1 MLNAKNA
8 KYKSKYKSPGWVF
21 TRRYRC
27 GLRPRV
33 TRHASRVTCHA
44 LVHVPAVLVTAQ
56 DNKVRLELVL
66 ASSNK

>member
-1 MLNAKNA
+1 MLKMSNMN
-8 KYKSKYKSPGWVF
+8 PNI
-21 TRRYRC
+21 
-27 GLRPRV
+27 RV
-33 TRHASRVTCHA
+33 TGAGCGHVSRVTCHA

>member
-33 TRHASRVTCHA
+33 TRQLILS
-44 LVHVPAVLVTAQ
+44 AVSLYNKMHGSAQ
-56 DNKVRLELVL
+56 SGILG
-66 ASSNK
+66 